1 MIRSYVFRLSPTSGQ
16 ARRLDECL
24 RDHRHLYN
32 AALEHRRTAYAR
44 AGVSI
49 RYGQQAAELSA
60 IRADD
65 AEQARWSFPSQQATL
80 RRLDGAFRDF
90 FRRLRRGESVP
101 GYPRFKGREQIL
113 VAVEG

>member
-1 MIRSYVFRLSPTSGQ
+1 MAEAPRRLMRRAYVFRLDPTRGQ

-24 RDHRHLYN
+24 RDHRRLYN
-32 AALEHRRTAYAR
+32 AALEHRRTAYTR

-65 AEQARWSFPSQQATL
+65 PNQARWSYCSKQATL
-80 RRLDGAFRDF
+80 RRLDLAFRAF
-90 FRRLRRGESVP
+90 FRRIRTGGTP
-101 GYPRFKGREQIL
+101 G
-113 VAVEG
+113 